1 MASTHVGGNRE
12 GQHGLPRHTR
22 IDSIACFLWAQSATR
37 LLVHNRLASARR
49 RANLCLLWLYS
60 CIQSQSM
67 SHRRFCFATSQAFS
81 LDEQRASCRY
91 AVRVSPFSR
100 PRTCPKLG
108 APPHRPR
115 KTPKQCVSPVQMNRE
130 ARLCTPRNGICYS
143 RVPIFNEVDN
153 D

>member
-1 MASTHVGGNRE
+1 MWGGTVRGSAAYPATPEST
-12 GQHGLPRHTR
+12 
-22 IDSIACFLWAQSATR
+22 QS
-37 LLVHNRLASARR
+37 LVFFGHNRLLDYSYTTVLLQPGVELTSA
-49 RANLCLLWLYS
+49 YFG
-60 CIQSQSM
+60 CIPVYKVSPCPIFI
-67 SHRRFCFATSQAFS
+67 FCFATSQAFS